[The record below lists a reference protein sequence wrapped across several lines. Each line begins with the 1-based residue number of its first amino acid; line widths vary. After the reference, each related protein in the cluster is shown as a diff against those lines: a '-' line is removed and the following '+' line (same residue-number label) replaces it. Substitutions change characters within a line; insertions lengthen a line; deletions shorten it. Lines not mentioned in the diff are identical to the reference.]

1 MNNQPTI
8 KPRRQMRAKT
18 KDRDNKYTIKKLPK
32 AETNNHT
39 VLLTTKSTPID
50 RKYLHLT
57 NFMQT
62 LST

>member
-1 MNNQPTI
+1 
-8 KPRRQMRAKT
+8 MRAKT

-39 VLLTTKSTPID
+39 VLLTTNSTPID

-57 NFMQT
+57 KFMQT